1 MKSKKVNIKK
11 KSIER
16 LEVDEIYQKVEQK
29 KKKKEIKN
37 EKIRT
42 LQENNH
48 PK

>member
-1 MKSKKVNIKK
+1 MKSKKVKIKK

-29 KKKKEIKN
+29 KKEIKN